1 MEDIIKSLESRLES
15 KRKEREGQ
23 LDFIEIQTQM
33 NSDSLCSYERNA
45 IDGFAA
51 MLQLSAEIRELEFV
65 LSLLRANLRFKDKN
79 S

>member
-15 KRKEREGQ
+15 KRRERENQ
-23 LDFIEIQTQM
+23 LDFVETQTQM

-51 MLQLSAEIRELEFV
+51 MLQLSAGIQELEYV
-65 LSLLRANLRFKDKN
+65 LSLLRANLLFN
-79 S
+79 SENF